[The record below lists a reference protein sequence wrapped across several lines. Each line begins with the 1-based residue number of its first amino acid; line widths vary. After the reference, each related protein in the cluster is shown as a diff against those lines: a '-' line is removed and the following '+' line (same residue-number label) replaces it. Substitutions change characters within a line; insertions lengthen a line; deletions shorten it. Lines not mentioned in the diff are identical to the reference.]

1 MSFEA
6 RLRELGIELPEVP
19 KPVAAYVPGV
29 RSGNLIFTSGQIPVV
44 QGELRFKGKVGR
56 DLTLEEGREA
66 ARTCALNALAVV
78 RDLAGSLDQVQRVVK
93 LLVFVNSAPG
103 FTDQPKVANGAS
115 ELMLEIFGEAGRHA
129 RSAVACN
136 ELPLDA
142 AVEVEMV
149 VELRQ

>member
-6 RLRELGIELPEVP
+6 RLRELGIDLPDVP

-29 RSGNLIFTSGQIPVV
+29 RSGNLVFTSGQIPTVR
-44 QGELRFKGKVGR
+44 GELRFRGKVGR

-66 ARTCALNALAVV
+66 ARTCALNALAVI
-78 RDLAGSLDQVQRVVK
+78 RGLAGSLDQVQRVVK

-103 FTDQPKVANGAS
+103 FTEQPKVANGAS
-115 ELMLEIFGEAGRHA
+115 ELMLEVFGEAGRHA

-149 VELRQ
+149 VELRD